1 MMITLAKVRS
11 VSCKRCSVVS
21 ASNRP
26 SIIWSRMFLLVQ
38 PLEQKLHVFTS
49 SRRDTRKSSN
59 ASPTCCIRLRKFL
72 RSTVSL
78 TCPSTYRLMARM
90 IDSTLLFSSS
100 VNPRFRTI
108 DNVSREKHNISA
120 CTCFCASSPAIGLTG
135 WCTSPTVAVA
145 STLQNQYLGP
155 LVGPISGDLLD
166 ERRKAC

>member
-1 MMITLAKVRS
+1 MIALAKVRS

-38 PLEQKLHVFTS
+38 PSEQKLHVRVETRESHQTPHRLAAFTY
-49 SRRDTRKSSN
+49 
-59 ASPTCCIRLRKFL
+59 

-78 TCPSTYRLMARM
+78 TCPSTYRLMAWM

-120 CTCFCASSPAIGLTG
+120 CTCFCASSPARPDRLVYESHCSFHAAKSVPRSTCRSNFGR
-135 WCTSPTVAVA
+135 SP
-145 STLQNQYLGP
+145 
-155 LVGPISGDLLD
+155 
-166 ERRKAC
+166 